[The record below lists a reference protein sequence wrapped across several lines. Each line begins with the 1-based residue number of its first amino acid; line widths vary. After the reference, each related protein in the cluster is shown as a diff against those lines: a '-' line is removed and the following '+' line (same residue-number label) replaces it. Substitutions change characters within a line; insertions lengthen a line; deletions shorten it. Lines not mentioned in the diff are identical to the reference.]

1 MPPADNRAALAAA
14 TQHRAETTRE
24 RARDA
29 LRRFDH
35 DGTPISFTA
44 VATAAGVS
52 RSLLYRDQDLRTEI
66 ERLRARDPLGTT
78 RPPTTERTSDASLQQ
93 RLTTALDDNH
103 GLRAENHQLREQV
116 AALLGE
122 QRAATTPRRTSSRTI
137 GPCS

>member
-52 RSLLYRDQDLRTEI
+52 RSLLYQAVAQTAWRDLRVGCGG
-66 ERLRARDPLGTT
+66 RSRATVT
-78 RPPTTERTSDASLQQ
+78 WPT
-93 RLTTALDDNH
+93 
-103 GLRAENHQLREQV
+103 G
-116 AALLGE
+116 
-122 QRAATTPRRTSSRTI
+122 RR
-137 GPCS
+137 GCW